1 MNAPLTENASLRIW
15 YIKQK
20 SLQPTLQRYISEWH
34 QAHSKSVMPTT
45 RNHLTTLVTHLE
57 TELSKHV
64 WELKNKERDF
74 SIKWSILKRVSPR
87 TAGRSEC
94 NLCLEEK
101 LCILESDSALTLN
114 KRSELF
120 SKCRHR
126 YMFSARNFKRSRNSK
141 DR

>member
-1 MNAPLTENASLRIW
+1 MASGTFKKR
-15 YIKQK
+15 YANHKK
-20 SLQPTLQRYISEWH
+20 SFNNPRYS
-34 QAHSKSVMPTT
+34 S
-45 RNHLTTLVTHLE
+45 E

-64 WELKNKERDF
+64 WECGDF
-74 SIKWSILKRVSPR
+74 SIKWSILKQVSPR
-87 TAGRSEC
+87 TAGRSKC

-126 YMFSARNFKRSRNSK
+126 YMLNVRNFKRSRNSK

>member
-1 MNAPLTENASLRIW
+1 MEAGRFWKMSVN
-15 YIKQK
+15 K
-20 SLQPTLQRYISEWH
+20 LQ
-34 QAHSKSVMPTT
+34 
-45 RNHLTTLVTHLE
+45 
-57 TELSKHV
+57 KHV

-87 TAGRSEC
+87 TAGRSKC

-101 LCILESDSALTLN
+101 LCILESDSALTLS

-126 YMFSARNFKRSRNSK
+126 YMFSASLSLRLYFINRA
-141 DR
+141 